1 MTVLAPMLAIVAWM
15 AAFEPSPISIMAI
28 TALTPMITPSAVKA
42 ERNLFRRKAC
52 SAVWRVRGSSAAGN
66 RRRGDGKLE
75 QSRVRARENCFPVA
89 LQSNL
94 DKSARS
100 KLDRS
105 GSWEME
111 DYERE
116 RTMFGRAME
125 EGEVAV

>member
-1 MTVLAPMLAIVAWM
+1 MEGLEFCTPLETGAI
-15 AAFEPSPISIMAI
+15 ETHEI
-28 TALTPMITPSAVKA
+28 L
-42 ERNLFRRKAC
+42 ERD
-52 SAVWRVRGSSAAGN
+52 SQTGN
-66 RRRGDGKLE
+66 RPALRRG
-75 QSRVRARENCFPVA
+75 ARIETTPLRFLARKSNHRPALVA

>member
-1 MTVLAPMLAIVAWM
+1 MSLGLDYLIY
-15 AAFEPSPISIMAI
+15 FNF
-28 TALTPMITPSAVKA
+28 VKKSHFSQFPYWPL
-42 ERNLFRRKAC
+42 NTKLSTRKNA
-52 SAVWRVRGSSAAGN
+52 N
-66 RRRGDGKLE
+66 
-75 QSRVRARENCFPVA
+75 VA

-116 RTMFGRAME
+116 RTVFGRAME

>member
-1 MTVLAPMLAIVAWM
+1 MG
-15 AAFEPSPISIMAI
+15 
-28 TALTPMITPSAVKA
+28 
-42 ERNLFRRKAC
+42 
-52 SAVWRVRGSSAAGN
+52 RGWHSEDWESSARLFG
-66 RRRGDGKLE
+66 
-75 QSRVRARENCFPVA
+75 VA

-116 RTMFGRAME
+116 RTVFGRAME